1 MRVLRSV
8 QAKLLL
14 GYAAVIVLVVVLMVA
29 CQVAWNVLFD
39 PGVCRPVGVNCL
51 AVAGFGHG
59 TLVWPP
65 MIATGVSLLVG
76 LLLARRITRPLKDL
90 TSATR
95 AIAAGDYS
103 VRVHAQSGDEVGELA
118 AALNHMTEALDRI
131 VRLRREL
138 VANVAH
144 ELRTPLTSIEGYLDG
159 IRDGVFAADR
169 QTLERLQR
177 QALRL
182 HRLVDDLTR
191 LAEVEGLEPE
201 DLPATVVDVCL
212 LMEEVVEAQR
222 PGFVAKG
229 VDLELALPVG
239 LPPVRGDQHRLNQAL
254 TNLLDNALRY
264 TDSGGRVLVSAEAQ
278 GTQVVLK
285 VSDTGR
291 GISADDLLHVFE
303 RFFRGDHSRTPDGGG
318 TGIGLAIVE
327 QIIKAHSGRVSVTS
341 EPGRGSCF
349 EVVLPGCA
357 KAVGRRSEVR

>member
-1 MRVLRSV
+1 MRFLRSV

-144 ELRTPLTSIEGYLDG
+144 ELRTPLTSI
-159 IRDGVFAADR
+159 
-169 QTLERLQR
+169 
-177 QALRL
+177 
-182 HRLVDDLTR
+182 
-191 LAEVEGLEPE
+191 
-201 DLPATVVDVCL
+201 
-212 LMEEVVEAQR
+212 
-222 PGFVAKG
+222 
-229 VDLELALPVG
+229 
-239 LPPVRGDQHRLNQAL
+239 
-254 TNLLDNALRY
+254 
-264 TDSGGRVLVSAEAQ
+264 
-278 GTQVVLK
+278 
-285 VSDTGR
+285 
-291 GISADDLLHVFE
+291 
-303 RFFRGDHSRTPDGGG
+303 
-318 TGIGLAIVE
+318 
-327 QIIKAHSGRVSVTS
+327 
-341 EPGRGSCF
+341 
-349 EVVLPGCA
+349 
-357 KAVGRRSEVR
+357 